1 MSCQGHAKHDWENMS
16 REVLTFAQ
24 AVKAASREM
33 ERRFNEAMRPLGVTG
48 PQAEAIVII
57 AEHEPLSLKDLGKRL
72 IAEAGH
78 PSRLVDR
85 LVDGGHV
92 DRRVPDEN
100 RRKVEL
106 TLTPLGR
113 ALLPRILQARRELL
127 DWATQALEG
136 VDMAAVLSGLRAVL
150 GEDPPAPVFA

>member
-1 MSCQGHAKHDWENMS
+1 MTKDVAAF
-16 REVLTFAQ
+16 VQ
-24 AVKAASREM
+24 ATKAVSREM
-33 ERRFNEAMRPLGVTG
+33 ERRLNDAMRPLGVTG

-57 AEHEPLSLKDLGKRL
+57 GAHEPMALKELGTRL

-92 DRRVPDEN
+92 RRRVPDDN

-106 TLTPLGR
+106 TLTARGR
-113 ALLPRILQARRELL
+113 ALVPRILQAR
-127 DWATQALEG
+127 ATIMEWSAQ
-136 VDMAAVLSGLRAVL
+136 VL
-150 GEDPPAPVFA
+150 GDCDLPAALSALHAILGGDPPASALGMS

>member
-1 MSCQGHAKHDWENMS
+1 MH

-24 AVKAASREM
+24 VVKAASREM

-57 AEHEPLSLKDLGKRL
+57 GTHEPLSLKELGRRL

-92 DRRVPDEN
+92 HRKVPSDN

-106 TLTPLGR
+106 TLTPHGR
-113 ALLPRILQARRELL
+113 ALLPRILQARREML
-127 DWATQALEG
+127 DWGAQMLEG
-136 VDMAAVLSGLRAVL
+136 VDMTVVLSALRAVL
-150 GEDPPAPVFA
+150 GEDPPAPAFG

>member
-1 MSCQGHAKHDWENMS
+1 MHQD
-16 REVLTFAQ
+16 VLTFAQ

-33 ERRFNEAMRPLGVTG
+33 ERRFNEAMRPLGLTG

-57 AEHEPLSLKDLGKRL
+57 GTNEPLSLKELGKRL

-92 DRRVPDEN
+92 DRRVPDDN
-100 RRKVEL
+100 RRKVVL
-106 TLTPLGR
+106 TLTPHGR
-113 ALLPRILQARRELL
+113 ALLPHILKARAVML
-127 DWATQALEG
+127 DWSAQALRG
-136 VDMAAVLSGLRAVL
+136 VDMTAALSALRAVL
-150 GEDPPAPVFA
+150 GEDPPAPAFG